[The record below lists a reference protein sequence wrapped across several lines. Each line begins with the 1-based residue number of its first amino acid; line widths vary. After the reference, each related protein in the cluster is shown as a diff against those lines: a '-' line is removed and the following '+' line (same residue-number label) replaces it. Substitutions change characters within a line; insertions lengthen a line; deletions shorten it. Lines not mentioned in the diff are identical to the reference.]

1 MAVTTYRGPVRAT
14 SAETDGQFFISALEG
29 FYTGTATMSHIRGA
43 AGDVFLRRATSDT
56 AFVVTIPLHQIL
68 KKIGTDPQTSV
79 ARPDKDDA
87 GAARLRGFLC
97 NSIDV
102 VHRTTT
108 ADLTTFTYDLHRTTM
123 TAGAAASVASTIGG
137 TLSGSMTV
145 TNHATFLNVDRITC
159 GTPFVI
165 GGNTA
170 AVADYLELS
179 VDPATTSVWEFYGVY
194 VNCSYN
200 LL

>member
-1 MAVTTYRGPVRAT
+1 MAVSTFRGPVRVT
-14 SAETDGQFFISALEG
+14 SSESDGQLFIHPIDA
-29 FYTGTATMSHIRGA
+29 FYTGTATMSHILGA

-56 AFVVTIPLHQIL
+56 AFVVTIPLSPVL
-68 KKIGTDPQTSV
+68 KKIGTDPQTT
-79 ARPDKDDA
+79 AGRPDKDDA
-87 GAARLRGFLC
+87 GAARLRGYLC

-108 ADLTTFTYDLHRTTM
+108 ANLTTFTYDIHRTTHA
-123 TAGAAASVASTIGG
+123 AGAAASVVSTIGG
-137 TLSGSMTV
+137 TLSGTMTV
-145 TNHATFLNVDRITC
+145 TADATNLAVDRITC

-170 AVADYLELS
+170 AVTDYLALS
-179 VDPATTSVWEFYGVY
+179 IDPATTSVWEFYGIYMNV
-194 VNCSYN
+194 SYN